1 MLRILATLFNC
12 LFNFRIR
19 PLALLVL
26 DILVLLL
33 RLGSNNASDTYSKSI
48 LVRRFLN
55 PMENNIDQSADI

>member
-19 PLALLVL
+19 ILALLVL